1 MKSALTAIILLTL
14 ILTACS
20 PTQEI
25 REATTVIETEEILDT
40 NVVAPTLAPEELP
53 TATLELTAT
62 EAPTNTPEPTA
73 EPTPTST
80 PDLGQQPYFVDF
92 SETVD
97 DWEVLLSKNTTAT
110 SQENG
115 GYVLEASGLTAAVV
129 SSPKSI
135 VKASE
140 LSIEVDITFAQTG
153 DETGGGGIVC
163 GYAWE
168 KAFFGIGIEKLGREY
183 YANISQTTE
192 NSTLASISMVRLAD
206 FVDQQSYHLQ
216 AICSSTGLGLIIDG
230 SKVIRYPISEFRP
243 GRIGLY
249 SSGGSGVN
257 SSGTAM
263 VDMPNTV
270 VFDNFSATTMQLQD
284 EWVKAPIDPFE
295 FLSVGE
301 VLYSEDF
308 SNPTG
313 SWSQFTGP
321 GQTVKLENGKLALT
335 NTTDDDWVY
344 SKLESLTGIN
354 SGVMMETDVTVA
366 PGAPELPYTGFICD
380 VDGNWNNLYAF
391 HFNGE
396 GYTDYMQLKNGKW
409 TGIGHTSLP
418 TNQTNLINVVSGRT
432 YHLTGICG
440 AGYLALLVDGVP
452 EFFMPIPEQK
462 FHSVGVEG
470 GMVIGQEGVVTFL
483 YDNFKITRIDP
494 INN

>member
-1 MKSALTAIILLTL
+1 MKHLLTTIILFTL
-14 ILTACS
+14 ILTACAPS
-20 PTQEI
+20 QEMS
-25 REATTVIETEEILDT
+25 ETLPVKETEGTIVT
-40 NVVAPTLAPEELP
+40 NTIVPTLVPENTPTP
-53 TATLELTAT
+53 TATL
-62 EAPTNTPEPTA
+62 

-80 PDLGQQPYFVDF
+80 PDLGQQPYFADF

-97 DWEVLLSKNTTAT
+97 DWEVVLSKETTAT

-115 GYVLEASGLTAAVV
+115 GYALQASGLTAAVV

-135 VKASE
+135 IKVAE
-140 LSIEVDITFAQTG
+140 LSLEVDITFAQTG

-183 YANISQTTE
+183 YAAISQTTE
-192 NSTLASISMVRLAD
+192 NSTLSTISSVKLTD

-216 AICSSTGLGLIIDG
+216 AICSSTDLGLIIDG
-230 SKVIRYPISEFRP
+230 KKVLRYPISEFRP

-263 VDMPNTV
+263 VDMPNKV

-335 NTTDDDWVY
+335 NTTDNDWVY
-344 SKLESLTGIN
+344 SKLESLTGFN

-366 PGAPELPYTGFICD
+366 PGSPEFPYTGFFCD

-391 HFNGE
+391 HFDGA
-396 GYTDYMQLKNGKW
+396 GYTHYLQLKNGKW
-409 TGIGHTSLP
+409 TGIGNSSLP
-418 TNQTNLINVVSGRT
+418 SDQSNNIVSGRT

-452 EFFMPIPEQK
+452 EFFVPIPEQK

-470 GMVIGQEGVVTFL
+470 GMEIGQEGVVTFL

>member
-1 MKSALTAIILLTL
+1 MKPILTAMILLTL

-40 NVVAPTLAPEELP
+40 NTIAPTLAPEELP

-80 PDLGQQPYFVDF
+80 PDLGQQPYFTDF

-97 DWEVLLSKNTTAT
+97 DWEVVLSKETTAT

-115 GYVLEASGLTAAVV
+115 GYVLQASGLTAAVV

-140 LSIEVDITFAQTG
+140 LSIEVDMIFSQTG

-163 GYAWE
+163 GYAWK
-168 KAFFGIGIEKLGREY
+168 KAFYGIGVEKLGKDY
-183 YANISQTTE
+183 FATISQTTD
-192 NSTLASISMVRLAD
+192 NSTLSAINSVKLTD
-206 FVDQQSYHLQ
+206 FKDQESHHLQ
-216 AICSSTGLGLIIDG
+216 AICSSTGLGLMIDG
-230 SKVIRYPISEFRP
+230 NKIIRYPISEFRP

-249 SSGGSGVN
+249 SSGGSGIN

-263 VDMPNTV
+263 VDMPNKV

-284 EWVKAPIDPFE
+284 EWVNAPLDPFE
-295 FLSVGE
+295 FLRVGE

-308 SNPTG
+308 STPTG
-313 SWSQFTGP
+313 SWSQFTDP
-321 GQTVKLENGKLALT
+321 GQTVKLENEKLVLT
-335 NTTDDDWVY
+335 NTTDDTWVY
-344 SKLESLTGIN
+344 SKLESLTWFN
-354 SGVMMETDVTVA
+354 SGVMMETDVSIA
-366 PGAPELPYTGFICD
+366 PGSPELVYTGFLCD

-391 HFNGE
+391 HFSGA
-396 GYTDYMQLKNGKW
+396 GDTTYMQYKNGKW
-409 TGIGHTSLP
+409 TSLGFSNLP
-418 TNQTNLINVVSGRT
+418 TDQFANIVSGQT

-452 EFFMPIPEQK
+452 EFFVPIPEQK

-470 GMVIGQEGVVTFL
+470 GMAIGEEGVVTFL

>member
-1 MKSALTAIILLTL
+1 MKHFLTTIILFTL
-14 ILTACS
+14 ILTACAPS
-20 PTQEI
+20 QEMS
-25 REATTVIETEEILDT
+25 ETLPVKETEETIVT
-40 NVVAPTLAPEELP
+40 NTIVPTLVPENTPTP
-53 TATLELTAT
+53 TATL
-62 EAPTNTPEPTA
+62 

-80 PDLGQQPYFVDF
+80 PDLGQQPYFTDF

-97 DWEVLLSKNTTAT
+97 DWEVVLSKETTAT

-115 GYVLEASGLTAAVV
+115 GYALQASGLTAAVV

-140 LSIEVDITFAQTG
+140 LSIEVDMTFSQTG

-163 GYAWE
+163 GYAWK
-168 KAFFGIGIEKLGREY
+168 KAFYGLGVEKLGKEY
-183 YANISQTTE
+183 YATISQTTE
-192 NSTLASISMVRLAD
+192 NSTLFSIRSIRLTD
-206 FVDQQSYHLQ
+206 FMDQQTHHLQ
-216 AICSSTGLGLIIDG
+216 AICSSTDLGLIIDG
-230 SKVIRYPISEFRP
+230 KKILRYPISEFRP

-249 SSGGSGVN
+249 SSGGSGFN

-295 FLSVGE
+295 FLSIGE

-308 SNPTG
+308 STPTG
-313 SWSQFTGP
+313 SWSQFTDP
-321 GQTVKLENGKLALT
+321 GQTVKLENGKLVLT
-335 NTTDDDWVY
+335 NTTDDAWVY
-344 SKLESLTGIN
+344 SKLESLTWFN
-354 SGVMMETDVTVA
+354 SGVMMETDVSVA
-366 PGAPELPYTGFICD
+366 PRSPELLYTGFLCD

-391 HFNGE
+391 HFSGA
-396 GYTDYMQLKNGKW
+396 GDTTYMQYKNGKW
-409 TGIGHTSLP
+409 TSLGFSDLP
-418 TNQTNLINVVSGRT
+418 TDQENIVSGRT

-452 EFFMPIPEQK
+452 EFFVPIPEQK

-470 GMVIGQEGVVTFL
+470 GMAIGEEGVVTFL